1 MTLWSKYMRKLQV
14 HPEEAVGMLIQPI
27 LWIVLF
33 GLGMKSLLDPT
44 IAGGGD
50 TYITFIVPG
59 IVALTALGGAM
70 AGGLVWLNERIQGI
84 AKEYLIA
91 PIPRLSILTGNA
103 LSITTKTL
111 FQGIVILVIGV
122 LLGGQVSSNP
132 LGWLGGLVLVAGY
145 GLGFA
150 GIALAVASKTNDPGS
165 YHMMIFLINLP
176 LLFMSNALYP
186 LASLPTWMEIC
197 ARLNPTS
204 YVVDGMRQM
213 VFKNGADL
221 AAGDVLSLWL
231 CFVVVFAFTIL
242 GMLLAFTAF
251 KKSIK

>member
-1 MTLWSKYMRKLQV
+1 M
-14 HPEEAVGMLIQPI
+14 ML
-27 LWIVLF
+27 
-33 GLGMKSLLDPT
+33 
-44 IAGGGD
+44 
-50 TYITFIVPG
+50 
-59 IVALTALGGAM
+59 
-70 AGGLVWLNERIQGI
+70 
-84 AKEYLIA
+84 
-91 PIPRLSILTGNA
+91 
-103 LSITTKTL
+103 
-111 FQGIVILVIGV
+111 
-122 LLGGQVSSNP
+122 
-132 LGWLGGLVLVAGY
+132 
-145 GLGFA
+145 
-150 GIALAVASKTNDPGS
+150 
-165 YHMMIFLINLP
+165 FLINLP

-186 LASLPTWMEIC
+186 LASLPTWMEVC

>member
-27 LWIVLF
+27 LWVVLF

-111 FQGIVILVIGV
+111 FQVIVILIIGV
-122 LLGGQVSSNP
+122 LLGAQVSSDP

-165 YHMMIFLINLP
+165 YHMMLFLINLP

-186 LASLPTWMEIC
+186 LASLPTWMEVC

-221 AAGDVLSLWL
+221 AAGDVLSLE
-231 CFVVVFAFTIL
+231 
-242 GMLLAFTAF
+242 
-251 KKSIK
+251 